1 MDKTRIALI
10 ISGRFKQSF
19 SDVPGVKE
27 LLNSRGMV
35 ELISKPLLTQ
45 DTATQ
50 RLSLCF
56 LVEAERDIAS
66 CNALYSKK
74 LYPHAVYHLQQAV
87 EKATKGYM
95 LGFNWLSAQE
105 LRKIGHDTPKLSLD
119 ALFKETGIESWF
131 KQGGD
136 EVLETI
142 INDMWQVMSNPDKRQ
157 EVARITY
164 DEIMEWLSL
173 ILMYVNRSKV
183 AVENVIE
190 DMIECH
196 SLPVG
201 AEFPPPPIQA
211 MVVAPIVL
219 SVLGAV
225 SFPHWEYTRYPDGKM
240 VPSDYEAN
248 LGIVR
253 AIPEIIKCLEPEI
266 QQLKAT
272 MVAHGFGDSK

>member
-1 MDKTRIALI
+1 MERRKSALI
-10 ISGRFKQSF
+10 SQS
-19 SDVPGVKE
+19 
-27 LLNSRGMV
+27 
-35 ELISKPLLTQ
+35 LLTQ

-105 LRKIGHDTPKLSLD
+105 LRKIGHDTPKLILD

-142 INDMWQVMSNPDKRQ
+142 INDMWQVMSNPNKC
-157 EVARITY
+157 ARRTRNFSLQNTLGCSSLRPGGTGF
-164 DEIMEWLSL
+164 DERDDWHLRPIAFKLTKARRHSFVGYFHWLKWLGWVGSIGENSL
-173 ILMYVNRSKV
+173 AAKGKTTDEGDY
-183 AVENVIE
+183 
-190 DMIECH
+190 
-196 SLPVG
+196 G
-201 AEFPPPPIQA
+201 AI
-211 MVVAPIVL
+211 
-219 SVLGAV
+219 
-225 SFPHWEYTRYPDGKM
+225 DGKGT
-240 VPSDYEAN
+240 PA
-248 LGIVR
+248 
-253 AIPEIIKCLEPEI
+253 C
-266 QQLKAT
+266 
-272 MVAHGFGDSK
+272 